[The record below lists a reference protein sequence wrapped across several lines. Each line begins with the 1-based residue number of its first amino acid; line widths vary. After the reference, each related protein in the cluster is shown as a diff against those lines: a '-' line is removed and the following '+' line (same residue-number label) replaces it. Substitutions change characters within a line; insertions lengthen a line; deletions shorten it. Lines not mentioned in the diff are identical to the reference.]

1 MSDIVDSADPFAA
14 EISRLLEVLAAQV
27 DAKQVSVRSLE
38 KKMKVADSLFN
49 KILKGKITL
58 QVRHVLMIC
67 TALEIEWKDFFA
79 AAYGLNAAPA
89 AVPPAPESAVG
100 ESLPALTEARME
112 EKLIQLL
119 LQLGIIEPA
128 AAARLIQQG
137 LSRDRSGAGASAG
150 AGRGSRGSA
159 PSTEPSPR

>member
-1 MSDIVDSADPFAA
+1 MGPVDSADPFEA
-14 EISRLLEVLAAQV
+14 EVSRLVEVLAAQV

-38 KKMKVADSLFN
+38 KKMKVADSLFA

-79 AAYGLNAAPA
+79 AAYGLSSPLA
-89 AVPPAPESAVG
+89 AVLPAEGAAGDSV
-100 ESLPALTEARME
+100 PALTEARME

-119 LQLGIIEPA
+119 LQLGVIEPA

-159 PSTEPSPR
+159 PPTEPSPR